1 VLALTRPVVSPAS
14 EARRRV
20 ADKDAAA
27 LRGTAQQASADVR
40 VVYPS
45 GFRP

>member
-1 VLALTRPVVSPAS
+1 VSPAS
-14 EARRRV
+14 EARRKV
-20 ADKDAAA
+20 ADKN
-27 LRGTAQQASADVR
+27 LGTLSGTAQQASADVR

>member
-1 VLALTRPVVSPAS
+1 VLALTRPAVSPAS

-20 ADKDAAA
+20 ADKDRAT
-27 LRGTAQQASADVR
+27 LSVTAQQASADVR